1 MTRHRLP
8 ARRVAETHAIAFAG
22 RQYRVT
28 VGRYPDG
35 RIGEVFASSG
45 KEGSN
50 IEAMLSNAC
59 VLASLALQ
67 HGAMPS
73 ELARSMIR
81 VPALADAFGSGVA
94 PACPVAAVVD
104 LLAELEGEG

>member
-8 ARRVAETHAIAFAG
+8 SRRVAETHAIAFNG
-22 RQYRVT
+22 RAYLVT
-28 VGRYPDG
+28 VGRYEDG
-35 RIGEVFASSG
+35 RIGEVFASAS
-45 KEGSN
+45 KQGSH

-67 HGAMPS
+67 HGASPADM
-73 ELARSMIR
+73 ARSMLR
-81 VPALADAFGSGVA
+81 VPAMADAFGSGVA

-104 LLAELEGEG
+104 LLAELEGGA